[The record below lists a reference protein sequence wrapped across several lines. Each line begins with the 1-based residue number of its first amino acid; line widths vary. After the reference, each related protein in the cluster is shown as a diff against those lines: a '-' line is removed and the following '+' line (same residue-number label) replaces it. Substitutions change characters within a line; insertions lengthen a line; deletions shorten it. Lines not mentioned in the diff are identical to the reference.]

1 MKSLKFARLA
11 AIAAVATLSSAA
23 FAADTA
29 SLNVAA
35 SVTGTCK
42 LYADSSST
50 AVSTPFS
57 MDFGAIDP
65 LGTVDA
71 TKSTTVYFKCSKG
84 TSGVTFSV
92 GGTTDGTAGYSSTMA
107 GSGGA
112 AGTNLAFSIKWTT
125 PTTFN
130 GFGVAPQTITLNG
143 TILQTD
149 YAAANAGTY
158 AKNGVALAINP

>member
-11 AIAAVATLSSAA
+11 AIAAVATLSTAA
-23 FAADTA
+23 FAGDTA
-29 SLNVAA
+29 TLNVQA

-42 LYADSSST
+42 LYADSSAT
-50 AVSTPFS
+50 AVTAPFS

-65 LGTVDA
+65 LGTADA

-84 TSGVTFSV
+84 TSGVTFAV
-92 GGTTDGTAGYSSTMA
+92 GGTTDGSAGYSDSLTGA
-107 GSGGA
+107 GGA
-112 AGTNLAFSIKWTT
+112 AGTTLPFSITWAT

-143 TILQTD
+143 KILKTD
-149 YAAANAGTY
+149 YAIANAGTY
-158 AKNGVALAINP
+158 SKTGVTLAINP